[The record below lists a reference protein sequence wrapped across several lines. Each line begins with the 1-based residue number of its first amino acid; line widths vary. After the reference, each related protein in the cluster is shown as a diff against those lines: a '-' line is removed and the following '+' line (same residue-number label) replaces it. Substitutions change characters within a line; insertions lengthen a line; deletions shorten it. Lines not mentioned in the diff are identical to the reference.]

1 MRFWESSWKG
11 HKDFSLIKHPIFDS
25 DNCLKHLIAVWLG
38 WGHNTFGVATSKLL
52 IGCRTVI
59 QAAGVRVPAWIF
71 NFSHCLTL
79 YFYFHTLVGCRHWK
93 LLKRN
98 FVSFTRNK
106 KKQFESNW
114 LVPLCYNHG
123 HSVHTSHSINLWNEI
138 RLGYLECLLR
148 IVRATRHC
156 TSPGFY
162 L

>member
-1 MRFWESSWKG
+1 MKFWESSWKG
-11 HKDFSLIKHPIFDS
+11 HKDLSLIKDPIFDS
-25 DNCLKHLIAVWLG
+25 DNCLTHRLAVWLG
-38 WGHNTFGVATSKLL
+38 WGHNTFGVATSKLV

-59 QAAGVRVPAWIF
+59 QEAGVRVPAWIF

-93 LLKRN
+93 LLKN
-98 FVSFTRNK
+98 FVSFTRNR

-114 LVPLCYNHG
+114 LV
-123 HSVHTSHSINLWNEI
+123 SVHTSINLWNEI
-138 RLGYLECLLR
+138 RIGYLECLLR
-148 IVRATRHC
+148 IVGATRHC